1 MAKSKRNSVLM
12 REHHMQ
18 HHIPPSQ
25 RDVLTAQA
33 RAVLAARDAE
43 RNQRKQTKPTP
54 KPELPKHRPLPSSTM
69 RQYGIAAL
77 GREARRR
84 GTTYGKLCSLLS
96 REEQEEIVGAFADE
110 QRLKR
115 RGGGRHE

>member
-1 MAKSKRNSVLM
+1 MAKSKRHDVLM
-12 REHHMQ
+12 REHHIQ
-18 HHIPPSQ
+18 HHIPPSPC
-25 RDVLTAQA
+25 DTLAAQA

-43 RNQRKQTKPTP
+43 RNQRKQTKP
-54 KPELPKHRPLPSSTM
+54 KPEPPKHRPLPSSTM